1 MIEHVCKE
9 WQEKCQ
15 ILDHLE
21 VGVMLIDTDRRIQ
34 IWNRW
39 LARHSEFDE
48 SEARGKR
55 LDELFPDVVGSRL
68 DTALTQ
74 ALEQRMA
81 SLLSPGLNTA
91 LLPLYQRPN
100 DQLQDRRMRQL
111 VHVVP
116 VAGQSGCMIQVT
128 DMTASF
134 RREDQLRAQS
144 AELRERNY
152 RDTLTG
158 IGNRRKFNE
167 TIQQE
172 FRRSLRANLTIGLLM
187 IDVDHFKKYND
198 QFGHPAGDVCLRNV
212 AQTLAHGLRDSGDV
226 VTRYGGEEFAVI
238 LPGTDNAGACHV
250 AERLRSQV
258 ALAMAEDQ
266 NRAVTISIG
275 VATLRPVGGMTVD
288 TLISGADMA
297 LYQAKADGRNRVAL
311 FSLDDGALK
320 TL

>member
-1 MIEHVCKE
+1 MIEHVCAE
-9 WQEKCQ
+9 WQHKCQ

-21 VGVMLIDTDRRIQ
+21 VGVMLVDTNRRIQ

-39 LARHSEFDE
+39 LVRHSELAE
-48 SEARGKR
+48 SETRGKR

-81 SLLSPGLNTA
+81 SLLSPGLNA
-91 LLPLYQRPN
+91 PLLPLYQRPN
-100 DQLQDRRMRQL
+100 DQLQGRRMRQL

-116 VAGQSGCMIQVT
+116 IAGQPGCMIQVT

-144 AELRERNY
+144 VELRESNY

-172 FRRSLRANLTIGLLM
+172 FRRSLRANLTIGWLM
-187 IDVDHFKKYND
+187 IDVDLFKKYHD
-198 QFGHPAGDVCLRNV
+198 QFGHPAGDVCLRSV
-212 AQTLAHGLRDSGDV
+212 AQTLAHGLRDGDV
-226 VTRYGGEEFAVI
+226 VARYGGEEFAVI
-238 LPGTDNAGACHV
+238 LPATDNAGACHV
-250 AERLRSQV
+250 AERLRNQV
-258 ALAMAEDQ
+258 EQAMANDPNQ
-266 NRAVTISIG
+266 PVTVSIG
-275 VATLRPVGGMTVD
+275 AATLRPVGGMTVD

-311 FSLDDGALK
+311 FSLDDGELK